1 MRQYLILLLL
11 CACSVRLH
19 ATILSTPD
27 TGRVVILSERVGP
40 NIDPAEREKF
50 GLFESILI
58 HLFGS
63 TLSFRNAVVLQLPDS
78 TFRVCFTLGWQ
89 NELPRDTLVTYS
101 YEVLLRIAETI
112 EYFEGIKSG
121 AYLPGRYPSPLLSA
135 TGELIVPKAADSR
148 VALQDH
154 EILPLALPLAP
165 AEGYSYP
172 RYFPSLDLGIGL
184 HTYAPDLSGLSKVF
198 GKTPSLGI
206 SPLVTG
212 IAELAI
218 AEAFAIQIEGGL
230 SMRKGKA
237 YQGALGGA
245 YYIPLG
251 SSGEVHAFLG
261 AAILICSLGAEQ
273 SGIRVEGGGAGF
285 SGTAGVEIMLGTTA
299 ATDIYAGFC
308 SLPEVATSFN
318 DWVSPTQRTS
328 VPASIKLSSLV
339 FGLRIKSI
347 Q

>member
-1 MRQYLILLLL
+1 MWQYLVLLLL
-11 CACSVRLH
+11 CACSVRLQ
-19 ATILSTPD
+19 ATILSIPD

-58 HLFGS
+58 RLFGS
-63 TLSFRNAVVLQLPDS
+63 TLSFRNAAVLQLPDS

-89 NELPRDTLVTYS
+89 NERPRDTLVTYS

-112 EYFEGIKSG
+112 EHFEGIKSG
-121 AYLPGRYPSPLLSA
+121 AYQQGRSTPSLRSA
-135 TGELIVPKAADSR
+135 TGELVVPKATESR
-148 VALQDH
+148 VASQGH
-154 EILPLALPLAP
+154 EIRPLALPLAP
-165 AEGYSYP
+165 AEGYPYP

-206 SPLVTG
+206 SPLVFG
-212 IAELAI
+212 IAELAL

-230 SMRKGKA
+230 SIGGQNS
-237 YQGALGGA
+237 YQGSLGGA

-251 SSGEVHAFLG
+251 SSREVHAFLG
-261 AAILICSLGAEQ
+261 AAILICSLSAEQ

-285 SGTAGVEIMLGTTA
+285 SGTAGVEIKLGTTA
-299 ATDIYAGFC
+299 ATDFYAGFC
-308 SLPEVATSFN
+308 SLPEIATSFD

-328 VPASIKLSSLV
+328 VPASIKLSSLL
-339 FGLRIKSI
+339 FGLRIKFI